1 MVCITAP
8 TGERS
13 LDRVQMATVDWV
25 LLRGLTPSE
34 QHEVRAGV
42 IWRQYSARDTV
53 VHEGD
58 PHTSVY
64 LVASGHVAV
73 RVCAR
78 RGPALTLAVVGPGG
92 SFGEVSATSPR
103 GFRTSEVVALDP
115 VRVGVVPGRVFDRL
129 RHSSPTLNSTLAE
142 ILALRVQ
149 ELITRFEQTLRESV
163 PRRTA
168 RCLLELADSFTSP
181 STGSAPP
188 SSRNPDSP
196 VVIPL
201 TQDDLAGLVGATR
214 ASVNQALQTLHSTG
228 LVRTGRGRIEVT
240 DVRGL
245 RRYTR

>member
-34 QHEVRAGV
+34 QREVHAGV

-78 RGPALTLAVVGPGG
+78 GGPSLTLAVVGPGG

-103 GFRTSEVVALDP
+103 GFRTSEVVALDS
-115 VRVGVVPGRVFDRL
+115 VHVGVVPGRVFDRL

-149 ELITRFEQTLRESV
+149 ELITRFEQTLQESV

-168 RCLLELADSFTSP
+168 RCLLELADSFTTP
-181 STGSAPP
+181 SLQSDA
-188 SSRNPDSP
+188 P

-214 ASVNQALQTLHSTG
+214 ASVNQALQTLYSTG
-228 LVRTGRGRIEVT
+228 LVRAGRGRIEVT